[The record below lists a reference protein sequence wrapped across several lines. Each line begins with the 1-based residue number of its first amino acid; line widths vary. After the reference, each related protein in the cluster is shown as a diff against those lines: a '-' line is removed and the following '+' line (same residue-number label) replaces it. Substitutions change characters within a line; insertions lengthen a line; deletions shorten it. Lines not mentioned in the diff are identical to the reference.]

1 LVRHHASAG
10 VFTPST
16 NDIRTR
22 SMHRVELHKHLSQT
36 NLRAPQGDK
45 EVRRL
50 VSPSQ
55 DAARP
60 LRVGL
65 TVPLPPALPP

>member
-1 LVRHHASAG
+1 
-10 VFTPST
+10 
-16 NDIRTR
+16 
-22 SMHRVELHKHLSQT
+22 MHRVELHKHLSQT